1 MTKRQQ
7 DAERVALAL
16 RDYAA
21 FMCNHPEQFSQ
32 EDGQVLDRALR
43 SCPAISDIDVVWVRW
58 SYVAQQHHWLTTGE
72 LVYKNG
78 KYHWLPPEALTWAPQ
93 E

>member
-43 SCPAISDIDVVWVRW
+43 SCGAISDIDIIWVRW
-58 SYVAQQHHWLTTGE
+58 DYVAQQQHWMTTGE
-72 LVYKNG
+72 LVCTNG
-78 KYHWLPPEALTWAPQ
+78 RYEYPVPDAPTD
-93 E
+93 